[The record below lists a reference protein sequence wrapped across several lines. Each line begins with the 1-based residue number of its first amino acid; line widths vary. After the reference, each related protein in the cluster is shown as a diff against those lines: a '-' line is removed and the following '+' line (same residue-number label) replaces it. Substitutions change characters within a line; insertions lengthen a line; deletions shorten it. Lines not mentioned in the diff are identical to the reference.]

1 MSVWKRIGR
10 ELRWF
15 FIALMCSAL
24 LAFLFLQLQGMV
36 RSEESASTVFSLGRY
51 AVAVVVMPTRTAAVL
66 ADLGAE
72 VLVEIQRAQEHLEP

>member
-24 LAFLFLQLQGMV
+24 LAFLFLQLHGMV

-51 AVAVVVMPTRTAAVL
+51 AAAVM
-66 ADLGAE
+66 
-72 VLVEIQRAQEHLEP
+72 VMLVCLYAGRFTVRAIRIIMTGT

>member
-24 LAFLFLQLQGMV
+24 LAFLFLQLHGMV
-36 RSEESASTVFSLGRY
+36 RSEEPDTTVFSLGRY
-51 AVAVVVMPTRTAAVL
+51 MASVVIM
-66 ADLGAE
+66 
-72 VLVEIQRAQEHLEP
+72 LVCLYAGRFTVRFIRIIMTGT

>member
-24 LAFLFLQLQGMV
+24 LAFLFLQLHGMV
-36 RSEESASTVFSLGRY
+36 RREETESTIFSLGRY
-51 AVAVVVMPTRTAAVL
+51 AAAVMVML
-66 ADLGAE
+66 FCLYAGRFT
-72 VLVEIQRAQEHLEP
+72 VRFIRIIMTGT